1 MSSKRS
7 VLRKIQVGAAVA
19 PAGWEDFAPAVVE
32 TLAVEVVSVT
42 PVPAVK
48 VAIEAFCDKYP
59 KSTEVKAARTAPRQ
73 STRKTTARKKTTKS
87 QKSS

>member
-42 PVPAVK
+42 PEPAVK

-59 KSTEVKAARTAPRQ
+59 KNTEAKATSAAPKRT
-73 STRKTTARKKTTKS
+73 TRKTTSHKKTTKS
-87 QKSS
+87 KKSS